1 MKQASYLCYKETGK
15 YIDLALIFG
24 SRAAITIERMI
35 FLFDFASFNWEALLL
50 RAGIIAAQVIGILI
64 AFAIVRAI
72 GKKLINRSF
81 DRLTKKGDVTNGRA
95 LTLRAL
101 SENVFSYALIFILV
115 ATLFN
120 IFGLSVASLIAGAG
134 IVGLAIGFGAQGLV
148 SDVVTGFFLLLEK
161 QIDVNDY
168 VTVGAIDGIVE
179 SVGLRTTQIRSF
191 DGTLNYIPN
200 RDITT
205 VSNHSRGN
213 MQALVD
219 IGVSYDENIDEAMAV
234 VQAACENVQMEEG
247 IIVES
252 PKVIGV
258 QALGT
263 SDVTLRIIAKAKN
276 GEQWA
281 VERELRKTIKEAL
294 DANGIEIPYPHQVN
308 IHKGIGNPAQS

>member
-1 MKQASYLCYKETGK
+1 M
-15 YIDLALIFG
+15 
-24 SRAAITIERMI
+24 
-35 FLFDFASFNWEALLL
+35 FDFENFNWEGLLL
-50 RAGIIAAQVIGILI
+50 GAGVIAAQIIGILI
-64 AFAIVRAI
+64 AFIIVKAV
-72 GKKLINRSF
+72 GNKLISRFF
-81 DRLTKKGDVTNGRA
+81 DKLTGKGDVTKGRA
-95 LTLRAL
+95 MTLQTL

-115 ATLFN
+115 ATIFN

-168 VTVGAIDGIVE
+168 VTVGSIDGIVE
-179 SVGLRTTQIRSF
+179 SVGLRTTQLRSF

-219 IGVSYDENIDEAMAV
+219 IGVSYDEDIDKAIV
-234 VQAACENVQMEEG
+234 VLQTACEKVAAENKMIIEG
-247 IIVES
+247 
-252 PKVIGV
+252 PDVIGV
-258 QALGT
+258 QAFGA

-281 VERELRKTIKEAL
+281 VERHLRKAIKEAL
-294 DANGIEIPYPHQVN
+294 DANDIEIPFPHQVN
-308 IHKGIGNPAQS
+308 IHKNSEVQKS